1 LEQLPQV
8 PRGGLPT
15 ANWPT
20 VPAAAPYPYQ
30 RPPFPGEGEPAMPAA
45 GPDLRLVGRVLLGR
59 KWLILSMV
67 TVVTGLSAVGVSLMQ
82 DKYTSNALLLVDN
95 RQVRIVQ
102 EADQVLGAIPASDEA
117 LLSEIEI
124 LKSNQVLGQVI
135 HELKLAENPDFNPPP
150 PEKKDASLG
159 AQALEYAWGLTGRV
173 WGEAP
178 PALVTDT
185 LGAVGRYV
193 EGIDQRGA
201 KTEGGQD
208 QIFAR
213 LRSKL
218 DVGIVGRS
226 RVIRVEFTAK
236 DPALAAKVVEQIVA
250 RYMQTRQEMDRAL
263 ATGALSWLE
272 QRIGQLQQEVR
283 QADHDVEQ
291 ARFKSGLMRGQAGGP
306 MAIQELEQTRL
317 RLAEAAALRART
329 VAQAEALE
337 RYERTGNWNAIGGS
351 IASPVVAQLRAAAA
365 TLQTE
370 MGQIS
375 KQYGP
380 KHPRLVELQ
389 ARLGEANGA
398 LQNEI
403 RREIN
408 GVREAA
414 SVAIEQEKALKDMVA
429 GLESRYTT
437 AASDDGVKLRQL
449 EAEATAKHQLLES
462 LLKRLEEVQAQQD
475 NRAFPT
481 GVKLVSPAQVPTQP
495 SGPFRVLLTLAGFA
509 ASLMLAVAAVFALEL
524 MQRRVRSPE
533 AIRRTLGITNIHVV
547 PHHNVRSRRAAR
559 LYEIFQTQP
568 FSLFSEAMRALFR
581 NHLSDVGP
589 IGSIAVTSARPR
601 DGKTSLTLATAQ
613 VAAQAGRRV
622 VVVDT
627 DFRRSRIDDLF
638 GMSGKV
644 GLSDWIAGN
653 VSLDE
658 IVHESS
664 EVPFAVI
671 PAGKLISSTLD
682 RFNVDCLIDLMAALS
697 PRYDLVIF
705 DTAPV
710 LAVSDARVV
719 CAAASKV
726 LFVAR
731 WGHTTQGDLNGV
743 ADIGPIDPA
752 KFVCALTDVNLKKAA
767 SRGYEGPY
775 RNYMATRKYYGE
787 PTRLRTAR

>member
-1 LEQLPQV
+1 MAQLPQV
-8 PRGGLPT
+8 PSGGQTP
-15 ANWPT
+15 ANWPA
-20 VPAAAPYPYQ
+20 VPAAGPIPYP
-30 RPPFPGEGEPAMPAA
+30 RPEMDYPMPAA
-45 GPDLRLVGRVLLGR
+45 GPDLRFVSRVLLGR
-59 KWLILSMV
+59 KWLIASMV
-67 TVVTGLSAVGVSLMQ
+67 TVVTGLSAVGVSLLE

-102 EADQVLGAIPASDEA
+102 EADQVLGTIPASDEA

-124 LKSNQVLGQVI
+124 LKSNQVLGQVLAD
-135 HELKLAENPDFNPPP
+135 LKLADNPDFNPPAEETKEP
-150 PEKKDASLG
+150 TLG
-159 AQALEYAWGLTGRV
+159 AQALGYARQLTARV
-173 WGEAP
+173 WGDAP
-178 PALVTDT
+178 PAVVADA
-185 LGAVGRYV
+185 LGMVGGYV
-193 EGIDQRGA
+193 QGLEQRDA
-201 KTEGGQD
+201 RHEGGSD
-208 QIFAR
+208 RILER
-213 LRSKL
+213 LRRKL
-218 DVGIVGRS
+218 DVLIVGRS

-236 DPALAAKVVEQIVA
+236 DPELAAAVVQKLVA
-250 RYMQTRQEMDRAL
+250 RYMETRQQMDRAL
-263 ATGALSWLE
+263 ATGAISWL
-272 QRIGQLQQEVR
+272 QDRIGTLQKEVQL
-283 QADHDVEQ
+283 ADHELEQ
-291 ARFKSGLMRGQAGGP
+291 VRFKSGLMRGQAGGP
-306 MAIQELEQTRL
+306 MAVQELEQTRL
-317 RLAEAAALRART
+317 RLSEAAANRARM
-329 VAQAEALE
+329 VAQADALE

-351 IASPVVAQLRAAAA
+351 IASPVVAQLRATVS

-370 MGQIS
+370 MAQVS

-380 KHPRLVELQ
+380 KHPRLMDLQ
-389 ARLGEANGA
+389 ARLGEASSS

-414 SVAIEQEKALKDMVA
+414 SVAVEQEKALKEMVA
-429 GLESRYTT
+429 GLETRYT
-437 AASDDGVKLRQL
+437 ASASDDGVKLRQL
-449 EAEATAKHQLLES
+449 EAEATAKHQLLDS

-481 GVKLVSPAQVPTQP
+481 GVKLISPAQVPHQP
-495 SGPFRVLLTLAGFA
+495 SGPFRTLLTLAGFA
-509 ASLMLAVAAVFALEL
+509 AALLLAITTVFALEL
-524 MQRRVRSPE
+524 MRRRVRTPD
-533 AIRRTLGITNIHVV
+533 AIRRTLGITSIHVV
-547 PHHNVRSRRAAR
+547 PHHTVRGRRAAR

-638 GMSGKV
+638 ALSGKP
-644 GLSDWIAGN
+644 GLSDWIAGT
-653 VSLDE
+653 VTLDE
-658 IVHESS
+658 ILYESS
-664 EVPFAVI
+664 EVPFAMV
-671 PAGKLISSTLD
+671 PAGRLISSTLD
-682 RFNVDCLIDLMAALS
+682 RFNVDCLVDLMAALS
-697 PRYDLVIF
+697 PRYDLVVF

-719 CAAASKV
+719 CAAATKV

-731 WGHTTQGDLNGV
+731 WGHTTQGDLDGV

-787 PTRLRTAR
+787 PTRLREAR